1 MKEIKYE
8 GGEQNFF
15 CEDKSFFS
23 WDVNMRITNI
33 VLDDS
38 DSTVAE
44 STNSSDVRIH
54 SSSLDFR
61 AAFLE
66 FFENIKLNILSK
78 CRIYIKTY
86 ANSSGY

>member
-1 MKEIKYE
+1 MK
-8 GGEQNFF
+8 
-15 CEDKSFFS
+15 
-23 WDVNMRITNI
+23 ITNI

-44 STNSSDVRIH
+44 STNSPDVRIH

-66 FFENIKLNILSK
+66 FF
-78 CRIYIKTY
+78 
-86 ANSSGY
+86 